1 MSLSKAKISEL
12 DYLFKNNAANKVK
25 TDTTQT
31 PILADNE
38 GNYTA
43 KVVTGDNVLLASSK
57 LKEGATAAL
66 AASIVVKR
74 DFVKMMSVHISNI
87 PALVGIAWNSG
98 FKNWVD
104 PFIDLDFAPK
114 FQVALSTAVTPLTS
128 TNSSIIDSD
137 DSFPFVFD
145 YKTGILTFLDVPYNA
160 NGFNLTE
167 VIGSNTRYNVFISG
181 YTYSGPSLEKLAGGS
196 IGQTLIKNS
205 AADYDVKWSSSGVM
219 PLGGVKGQVIA
230 KNSTAA
236 YDASWSDPGLSWK
249 EDFKADT
256 TSLEITGEVYSY
268 KNIAYTSVT
277 DTLLPIDTP
286 PNKIVFQYPG
296 LSNEYYTVDPAYKS
310 TYQSLQIYAP
320 DSTNSRINAFTK
332 APLTTTGSTR
342 PYTSSVL
349 STQSAG
355 TYSTPISICV
365 DEFSKIYAYILDS
378 GPKLIKRLVVSGPT
392 IGQVETVTLSGGTL
406 DNPKRIIINSTGLIL
421 YVSDVN
427 GVNGSIKKIVLSVSS
442 IGKPIGT
449 VSTITTWPGSPVGL
463 VLDNT
468 EKYIYTCDI
477 VKHVVYQILVASPN
491 TIAIVGGISGESGNI
506 EGFSAIPPPPRQG
519 EQPTIPNYSRFNGP
533 TDIAIDYSGMLYVS
547 DTGNNSIRTIEV
559 KSSSGITKTF
569 ASNITS
575 PAGISVDSFKNVYV
589 ASNNGLQNR
598 ILKISQ
604 SLSQTVLATVTSPL
618 SGIYIRPL
626 LDINFYYPLL
636 GEGNGFFVGRRATYL
651 VFQRFSNQPVLFPYV
666 SQYMMEIVPIYNEV
680 SNYNY
685 YTNDLSITIFL
696 SETPGIMQTAPA
708 AYNNRIVIDATT
720 VSVVINSAEYSK
732 FKYVDNPDFTKTAMS
747 GVEYLRIYR
756 VGSILRLCVISG
768 VKQLTMAEIDLS
780 KINEAL
786 TRNFTFDV
794 NYDVIPIVLNGK
806 CQYSRFTIYKLPIL
820 ERVTERIPDTTVY
833 TSWSRT
839 YSSNQD
845 SSYTAGS
852 IIQSNNS
859 LYIRSNIPNTAILD
873 RTLNSPIYES
883 SFKGQPGFAIGT
895 ASSDGNGLSAA
906 FTSINQLI
914 YDATRGY
921 LYALD
926 NGSLK
931 TIDIGTSP
939 LNPQVI
945 TRISSFQISGLY
957 DGKLYRFNQIPGPH
971 ATINIRMAY
980 ASASDY
986 TVVNPNGNLF
996 GSYDIPS
1003 AIVPAD
1009 GQGNFFICG
1018 PCQIRGGYNPYDNF
1032 GEIPSSYIAKYSTI
1046 NDTLVPIFITRNSYS
1061 DGNLPSPNIFTP
1073 AFRAT
1078 PASLAYDST
1087 TNTLFISDPGSH
1099 TIRILTSPTPSTS
1112 FTSLSTIAGSGV
1124 AGYRDDVGP
1133 QVQFNNP
1140 QGIALDGLGNLYI
1153 CDYGNKLIRKLNIQS
1168 KLVTTVAGIYGSS
1181 GFIDGRFGTSTL
1193 TAPKSITFV
1202 STSNLMYFTE
1212 SESNL
1217 VRSFNILTTEVL
1229 IVAGNTDVLKDLFT
1243 LDRKTQKISNTSLTT
1258 YQSAGLFMS
1267 EVGGGSGN
1275 LPFLTFPGGS
1285 ILEFSV
1291 FSGTVI
1297 YLQIDASPG
1306 GSTYVRITNA
1316 GAEYFDG
1323 TTNTIYTYSGS
1334 YSWKT
1339 GDILRVIKQPYYVYV
1354 QYIRNNIVTNILG
1367 FDTPIYSPLGFQQ
1380 ETKFSFVV
1388 TSIRSAYVTS
1398 RMVEYPL
1405 PVWDLLL
1412 TDSSANVTDN
1422 FSVAVGTGT
1431 NNILYSAN
1439 GLAWFPV
1446 SGKQFTIFGSRVAW
1460 NGSLWFAVGSGTNR
1474 VIWSSNGTTWSTD
1487 GLVVPSTFTAGN
1499 DVASNGTLWLALGT
1513 GTTPVIQTTNSLN
1526 WTAVTVTGLTIGKAV
1541 AWNGSNWVLGGVG
1554 SSSIYSSYDGVNWTA
1569 AVSGAF
1575 SIECN
1580 GVATNG
1586 RLWVAVGKHSTSEQ
1600 NVAYSSDGST
1610 WNRAVLFTNRGNG
1623 VAWNGHFWIA
1633 VGEGGFP
1640 IFSSANGMGWTNS
1653 GITLFDLTSIGLSSI
1668 GNSIAWNGNVWIAT
1682 GTWYNSTNTSIVS
1695 SIITSPD
1702 GSVWSPVYGSP
1713 FTENLARGCAS
1724 RKPLPNSTNSV
1735 VSSKGMF
1742 VYNGSG
1748 TSQIIAN
1755 STVTSTS
1762 NIMITLATASPS
1774 VPSSLV
1780 FVSGITSGTS
1790 FSVKGVS
1797 GDGSTY
1803 NYIIL

>member
-1 MSLSKAKISEL
+1 MSLSKSKISEL

-66 AASIVVKR
+66 AASIIVKR
-74 DFVKMMSVHISNI
+74 DFVRMTSVHISNI

-104 PFIDLDFAPK
+104 PFINRDFAPK

-167 VIGSNTRYNVFISG
+167 LNGPNTRYNVFISG
-181 YTYSGPSLEKLAGGS
+181 YTYSGPTLDKLAGGS

-256 TSLEITGEVYSY
+256 TSLEITGEVFSY

-277 DTLLPIDTP
+277 DTILPIDTP
-286 PNKIVFQYPG
+286 PNKILFQYPG

-320 DSTNSRINAFTK
+320 DSTNSQINAFTK
-332 APLTTTGSTR
+332 APLTRTGSTR

-378 GPKLIKRLVVSGPT
+378 GPKLIKRLVVSGLT
-392 IGQVETVTLSGGTL
+392 IGEVETVTLSGGTL
-406 DNPKRIIINSTGLIL
+406 DNPKRIIIDSTGLIL

-427 GVNGSIKKIVLSVSS
+427 GVNGSIKKIVLSISN

-449 VSTITTWPGSPVGL
+449 VSTIVTWIGSPVGL
-463 VLDNT
+463 VLDNAG
-468 EKYIYTCDI
+468 KYIYTCDI
-477 VKHVVYQILVASPN
+477 VKHTVYQILVASPN
-491 TIAIVGGISGESGNI
+491 TIAIVGGVSALSGNI
-506 EGFSAIPPPPRQG
+506 EGFSAIPPLPPQG
-519 EQPTIPNYSRFNGP
+519 QAPTIPNYSRFNGP

-547 DTGNNSIRTIEV
+547 DTGNGSIRTIEV
-559 KSSSGITKTF
+559 KPSSGITKTF
-569 ASNITS
+569 ASGITS

-589 ASNNGLQNR
+589 ASNGPQNR

-626 LDINFYYPLL
+626 LDINFYYPIIESVPY
-636 GEGNGFFVGRRATYL
+636 GIFAGRIATYTKYKE
-651 VFQRFSNQPVLFPYV
+651 FGNQPVLFPYV
-666 SQYMMEIVPIYNEV
+666 SQYMMEIVPYYVKVTDYNPGT
-680 SNYNY
+680 SNF
-685 YTNDLSITIFL
+685 SIKILLT
-696 SETPGIMQTAPA
+696 ETPGIMQTAPA
-708 AYNNRIVIDATT
+708 AYNNRIEIDASAVT
-720 VSVVINSAEYSK
+720 VFINNAVYSTV
-732 FKYVDNPDFTKTAMS
+732 KYMDNPKFTKTIMYFGDS
-747 GVEYLRIYR
+747 LRFYR
-756 VGSILRLCVISG
+756 VGSIFRACVITG
-768 VKQLTMAEIDLS
+768 VTQITMAEIDLS

-786 TRNFTFDV
+786 NPKRNFTFDV
-794 NYDVIPIVLNGK
+794 NYDVIPIFLTGH

-833 TSWSRT
+833 TSWNQT

-845 SSYTAGS
+845 SSYSAGS

-883 SFKGQPGFAIGT
+883 SFKGKPGFAIGT
-895 ASSDGNGLSAA
+895 GSSDGNGLSAA
-906 FTSINQLI
+906 FTRPNQI
-914 YDATRGY
+914 TYDQTSGFLY
-921 LYALD
+921 LLD
-926 NGSLK
+926 GDAIK
-931 TIDIGTSP
+931 TINIGKTAMP
-939 LNPQVI
+939 LLNPEVV
-945 TRISSFQISGLY
+945 TRSPMFGNYEVAYKPNRTISSFGLY
-957 DGKLYRFNQIPGPH
+957 NGETIFTFSIGIYPPVSAPGLL
-971 ATINIRMAY
+971 TYY
-980 ASASDY
+980 ASVSNYNRVTPPDP
-986 TVVNPNGNLF
+986 PNNIKIG
-996 GSYDIPS
+996 YDQPS
-1003 AIVPAD
+1003 AIIPAD
-1009 GQGNFFICG
+1009 DQGNFFIAG
-1018 PCQIRGGYNPYDNF
+1018 NG
-1032 GEIPSSYIAKYSTI
+1032 SSGIYVVKYSI
-1046 NDTLVPIFITRNSYS
+1046 NNYTLSNIMFTQPGYT
-1061 DGNLPSPNIFTP
+1061 DGALPSTDGLNPSLGGSP
-1073 AFRAT
+1073 GG
-1078 PASLAYDST
+1078 LAYDSV
-1087 TNTLFISDPGSH
+1087 TNTLFISDSGNHS
-1099 TIRILTSPTPSTS
+1099 IRVLTSPTPTAS
-1112 FTSLSTIAGSGV
+1112 FTSLTTLAGSGV
-1124 AGYRDDVGP
+1124 AGYLDDVGR
-1133 QVQFNNP
+1133 QVQFNKP

-1153 CDYGNKLIRKLNIQS
+1153 CDYGNKVIRKLNIS
-1168 KLVTTVAGIYGSS
+1168 SRVVTTVAGIYGTS
-1181 GFIDGRFGTSTL
+1181 GFIDGTLGTSTL
-1193 TAPKSITFV
+1193 TAPQSITFV
-1202 STSNLMYFTE
+1202 SASNLMYFSE
-1212 SESNL
+1212 LESNL
-1217 VRSFNILTTEVL
+1217 VRSFNIGTTEVRT
-1229 IVAGNTDVLKDLFT
+1229 VAGNTDVLKDVYT
-1243 LDRKTQKISNTSLTT
+1243 VDGKTQKISNIFYAF
-1258 YQSAGLFMS
+1258 YQPSGLFLAEGPGYNAGTFS
-1267 EVGGGSGN
+1267 
-1275 LPFLTFPGGS
+1275 FLTSPGGS

-1291 FSGTVI
+1291 FSGSI
-1297 YLQIDASPG
+1297 AFLQIDASLG
-1306 GSTYVRITNA
+1306 GATFIQIA
-1316 GAEYFDG
+1316 KDGAYYFDG
-1323 TTNTIYTYSGS
+1323 TTTTTYNYSGS
-1334 YSWKT
+1334 YSWNT
-1339 GDILRVIKQPYYVYV
+1339 GDTLRLIKQPYYLYA

-1367 FDTPIYSPLGFQQ
+1367 FDTPIFNPAGFRQ
-1380 ETKFSFVV
+1380 ETKFTYVIQAY
-1388 TSIRSAYVTS
+1388 IRNAYVTS
-1398 RMVEYPL
+1398 RIVEYPL

-1446 SGKQFTIFGSRVAW
+1446 SGTQFTIFGSRVAW

-1487 GLVVPSTFTAGN
+1487 GLVVPSTFMAGN
-1499 DVASNGTLWLALGT
+1499 DVASNGTLWLAVGT

-1526 WTAVTVTGLTIGKAV
+1526 WNAVTVTGLTIGKAV

-1554 SSSIYSSYDGVNWTA
+1554 SSSIYSSSDGMNWTA

-1586 RLWVAVGKHSTSEQ
+1586 RMWVAVGKHSTSNE

-1610 WNRAVLFTNRGNG
+1610 WNRVVLFTNRGNG
-1623 VAWNGHFWIA
+1623 VAWNGKLWIA

-1640 IFSSANGMGWTNS
+1640 IFSSTTGTGWTNS
-1653 GITLFDLTSIGLSSI
+1653 GIKLFDLTSIGSSSI
-1668 GNSIAWNGNVWIAT
+1668 GNNIAWNGNVWIAT
-1682 GTWYNSTNTSIVS
+1682 GTWYNSTNTSILS

-1702 GSVWSPVYGSP
+1702 GLVWSPVYGSP

-1742 VYNGSG
+1742 VYNGSKR
-1748 TSQIIAN
+1748 T
-1755 STVTSTS
+1755 
-1762 NIMITLATASPS
+1762 
-1774 VPSSLV
+1774 
-1780 FVSGITSGTS
+1780 
-1790 FSVKGVS
+1790 K
-1797 GDGSTY
+1797 
-1803 NYIIL
+1803 